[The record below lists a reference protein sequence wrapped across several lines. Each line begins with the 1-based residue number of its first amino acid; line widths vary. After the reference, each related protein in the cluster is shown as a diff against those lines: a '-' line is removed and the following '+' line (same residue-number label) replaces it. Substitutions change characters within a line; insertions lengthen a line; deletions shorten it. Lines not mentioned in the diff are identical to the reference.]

1 LLASLLLRR
10 EDQFLGL
17 LGRFPDALMLEP
29 GLLGLCFSGFS
40 PALEF
45 CGLAFSELEVPL
57 GLGRSLLEVVK
68 LHIGILSWLSVTG
81 VKTYNQSVAD

>member
-1 LLASLLLRR
+1 LLASLLRR
-10 EDQFLGL
+10 RKGQFLGL
-17 LGRFPDALMLEP
+17 FGRFPDALMVEP
-29 GLLGLCFSGFS
+29 GLLGLCFSGFG

-45 CGLAFSELEVPL
+45 CGLAFRELEVLL

-81 VKTYNQSVAD
+81 VNTYKPSGAN